1 MEQNNL
7 EEGRRTPRL
16 WERKYRD
23 SFQVLY
29 VFNRDSYPRIL
40 MLRKDNVWAVWF
52 IVKEKEYL
60 DGTNLCFEDITEARA
75 YAHKLMAE
83 FNTGALDNSSVV
95 NVDDERIDEINWS
108 QLKRE
113 RDQRMGRVRFI
124 W

>member
-1 MEQNNL
+1 MEKTNL

-60 DGTNLCFEDITEARA
+60 AKTNKCFEDITEARG
-75 YAHKLMAE
+75 YAHKLMAD
-83 FNTGALDNSSVV
+83 FNTGALDNASLV
-95 NVDDERIDEINWS
+95 NVNNLRVDEVNWS

-113 RDQRMGRVRFI
+113 RDQRLGRVRFI